1 MIDAD
6 EVTTT
11 GEIAQ
16 ASLSFDGMSGSS
28 LRDRVVNGALWLT
41 ATKALGQIITWIIT
55 IIVIRLLTPADYG
68 LMGMALLITGILFL
82 FNEIGLGAAIVQKS
96 TLSGDQLS
104 DLRWLI
110 IAVNVGLFALL
121 VLLAPAGAAYF
132 NEPRLSSITRV
143 LSIMFLINAVGVPS
157 AALLQREMAFKEKAS
172 ADVIGN
178 VVGGILTLVL
188 AWAGYG
194 VWSLVAG
201 SLTLR
206 FVTTVLYCVY
216 RPPVFRRSFSTNN
229 IGLFMQFGAEVAAGR
244 FLWYLSSSADVLIV
258 GKLLGSVQLGYY
270 SLAFQYSTLPLD
282 KFVAI
287 LNEVAFPSFSSVQ
300 NDTARLQRHYLKL
313 VHFVALVTFP
323 VFIGLVLVADSA
335 VIVLLGARWLPVV
348 VPLKLL
354 CIASCFRAI
363 EIINTP
369 AMMARGRARMVLI
382 NTLVATIVLP
392 VSFYIGARR
401 GGINGVAVAWLV
413 TRPFLFAFGMF
424 LTTRVVEM
432 GFARYLSGLRHPLAG
447 SLVMVAV
454 VVTLNSYL
462 GPIEPLARLIVCS
475 LAGSATYVAYNV
487 LFNSAA
493 LQDVMDTFRV
503 RKPGAV
509 PAQPFGACEK
519 KENHVAG

>member
-1 MIDAD
+1 
-6 EVTTT
+6 
-11 GEIAQ
+11 
-16 ASLSFDGMSGSS
+16 
-28 LRDRVVNGALWLT
+28 
-41 ATKALGQIITWIIT
+41 
-55 IIVIRLLTPADYG
+55 
-68 LMGMALLITGILFL
+68 
-82 FNEIGLGAAIVQKS
+82 
-96 TLSGDQLS
+96 
-104 DLRWLI
+104 
-110 IAVNVGLFALL
+110 
-121 VLLAPAGAAYF
+121 
-132 NEPRLSSITRV
+132 
-143 LSIMFLINAVGVPS
+143 
-157 AALLQREMAFKEKAS
+157 
-172 ADVIGN
+172 
-178 VVGGILTLVL
+178 LTLVL

-354 CIASCFRAI
+354 CIASCFRA
-363 EIINTP
+363 
-369 AMMARGRARMVLI
+369 
-382 NTLVATIVLP
+382 
-392 VSFYIGARR
+392 ARR

-462 GPIEPLARLIVCS
+462 GTIEPLARLIVCS
-475 LAGSATYVAYNV
+475 LAGSATYVAYNI

-509 PAQPFGACEK
+509 PAQPFGACVK

>member
-28 LRDRVVNGALWLT
+28 LRDRVVSGALWLT

-354 CIASCFRAI
+354 CIAPCFRAI

-462 GPIEPLARLIVCS
+462 GTIEPLARLIVCS
-475 LAGSATYVAYNV
+475 LAGSATYVAYNI

-509 PAQPFGACEK
+509 PAQPFGACVK